1 MPTWIKTVGIAGSIA
16 AVVGSFGYVMLAD
29 KWSSVFVIIALI
41 ISLLKQIIAFIAFLT
56 TAIKFLVIF
65 AFIAVFLAV
74 GFLFFRA
81 FSDKRKSK
89 E

>member
-1 MPTWIKTVGIAGSIA
+1 MPTWIKALGVAGSIA
-16 AVVGSFGYVMLAD
+16 VVVGSVGYVAVTD

-65 AFIAVFLAV
+65 AFIAVFLAIA
-74 GFLFFRA
+74 FLVFRA

>member
-1 MPTWIKTVGIAGSIA
+1 MPTWFKAFG
-16 AVVGSFGYVMLAD
+16 VVGSLAAVIGTIGYVAVAD
-29 KWSSVFVIIALI
+29 KWASVFVIIALV
-41 ISLLKQIIAFIAFLT
+41 ISLLKQVIAFIAFLT

-65 AFIAVFLAV
+65 AFVAVFLAIA
-74 GFLFFRA
+74 FLVFRA